1 MVTRRLPNDSRSTT
15 ASVIAKGQRKA
26 RGQRDAAATVKTLR
40 QGGRQFEELSDVDSS
55 DLLKEALSVKNEK
68 TGKTAYSQAEA
79 DSGEKKKPNWK
90 QLNAKLDKTLAKA
103 KFKAAPAKAGI
114 EKLYNSEDM
123 SEENLGKLRIALG
136 NYNGAKVGSTT
147 RETHRKQVHSLL
159 RSGGQPQ
166 LTTSLRIPCAVPKCT
181 GSGALHP
188 TSGNKTNAPDA
199 TEYRCNAHVNDYD
212 TKDVWDQLGES
223 EAKKTANQAAR
234 NAKSYEKKK
243 TNAATISTE
252 LPKD

>member
-1 MVTRRLPNDSRSTT
+1 MAIKPTT
-15 ASVIAKGQRKA
+15 TGSVIAKGRRRA
-26 RGQRDAAATVKTLR
+26 AGQKQAESAVKTLR
-40 QGGRQFEELSDVDSS
+40 QGGRQFEELSGEDVDNINA
-55 DLLKEALSVKNEK
+55 EAYEVKNEK
-68 TGKTAYSQAEA
+68 TGKTAAKEA
-79 DSGEKKKPNWK
+79 YDDSGEKKLNWK
-90 QLNAKLDKTLAKA
+90 QINAKLDKTLAKT
-103 KFKAAPAKAGI
+103 KFKAAPAKAGV

-123 SEENLGKLRIALG
+123 SDENLGKLRTALG
-136 NYNGAKVGSTT
+136 NYNGAKAGSTT

-166 LTTSLRIPCAVPKCT
+166 LTTSLRIPCAVPKCN

-188 TSGNKTNAPDA
+188 TVGNKTNAPDA

-212 TKDVWDQLGES
+212 TKDVWDSLGEA
-223 EAKKTANQAAR
+223 ENRQVTQRAAR
-234 NAKSYEKKK
+234 DAERNKNKK